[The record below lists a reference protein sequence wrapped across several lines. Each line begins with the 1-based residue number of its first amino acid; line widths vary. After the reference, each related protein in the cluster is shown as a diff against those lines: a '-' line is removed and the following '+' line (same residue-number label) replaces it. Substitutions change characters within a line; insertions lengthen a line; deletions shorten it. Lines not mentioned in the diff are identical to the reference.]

1 MLSGSAKREGVKV
14 SRQGGWVKR
23 MEGFVPRAFHAARRA
38 QVGRTC
44 CRRRYDPR
52 MASPRGIVLHPHP
65 VLRAKARPVEK
76 IDDFVRGLVDD
87 MRRVA
92 HELDGIGIAAPQLG
106 ESLRIFLTCGRE
118 NEPERV
124 YINPRLELSGTPD
137 LCDEGC
143 LSLPDIRAE
152 ILRPTVVR
160 ITAQDIEGREFTLES
175 SEFMGR
181 VWQHEFDHLE
191 GVLIIDRMRPLDRL
205 ANRRAIRDL
214 ERSAEGRRR

>member
-1 MLSGSAKREGVKV
+1 LFRTK
-14 SRQGGWVKR
+14 
-23 MEGFVPRAFHAARRA
+23 AARSKLVSGGCFLVRA
-38 QVGRTC
+38 RRV
-44 CRRRYDPR
+44 CRRRYDPQ

-118 NEPERV
+118 NDTERV

-143 LSLPDIRAE
+143 LSLPEIRAE